1 MRLRR
6 WVWLL
11 GLAATLALGPS
22 GCATCRSEAPVI
34 EPSVSGRS
42 SGGAGGFEQNGRV
55 DFEVS
60 NLFCRTP
67 KQPREAE

>member
-1 MRLRR
+1 M
-6 WVWLL
+6 WIGL
-11 GLAATLALGPS
+11 GLVALAGLGEA
-22 GCATCRSEAPVI
+22 GCATCRSDAPPV

-42 SGGAGGFEQNGRV
+42 SGGASDMEADARV

-67 KQPREAE
+67 KKRASEAQ